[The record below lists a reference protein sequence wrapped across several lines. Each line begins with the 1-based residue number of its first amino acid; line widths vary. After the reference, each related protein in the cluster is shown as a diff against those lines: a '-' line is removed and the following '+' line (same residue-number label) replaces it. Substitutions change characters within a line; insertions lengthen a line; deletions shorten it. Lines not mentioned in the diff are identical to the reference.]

1 MSATIDFKGCESDI
15 SKSGP
20 VVTARDVGRA
30 AIRILEIVSGA
41 DSPDTM
47 INQIADVIR
56 DVGGFETVT
65 IRLRQAGDYPIM
77 TERDHARQAR
87 HTSSLCREGDDVLT
101 CLCGIVL
108 NRRFDKCDLSC
119 FTNRGG
125 FWTNSL
131 SGIQADRILAGVG
144 DQSVTHGYQTQ
155 VSLPLSAAGEIIG
168 LIQLSDRRPDL
179 VDEDIVHHLE
189 DLAQGLAVALSIRDK
204 DEQQEYLDE
213 AMRGSEVWF
222 KAITDFSSDIVS
234 VISGEAVIDYISP
247 SVERELGYK
256 AALLIG
262 SQVLDLI
269 HPEDLTR
276 SRASLMK
283 ALAEPGAKF
292 QLEAVRL
299 AHVNG
304 EYEYFDIAA
313 MSAIGN
319 VHIDGVVISSRKV
332 TKQVRARQDL
342 ATFKAIHEA
351 AVYGS
356 LIFDQHGDI
365 LYLNNAYATLT
376 GYDRE
381 ELVGCNMYQL
391 IAECDL
397 ASARE
402 MEAVLRRDGCV
413 PFWELKHQ
421 RRDETVLAGL
431 VSITAVT
438 DDAGEVLY
446 YAANLIDISE
456 KKKVEEELQQLN
468 VELESRVKAR
478 TRELED
484 TRDRLLQSE
493 KQTALTQLLTGFA
506 HEINTPLGVSIT
518 AASLL
523 EERVG
528 IIRAER
534 EEKDDFLTLCH
545 DSSKL
550 ISTNLRRTAELM
562 NTFKLLS
569 PEQIGER
576 RRMIWVRE
584 HICGATIEHL
594 ETLYSSGHTLEIDC
608 AEDLRV
614 ELRPDNFAHVIGEL
628 VVNSIRHGLDGA
640 RDGGILIKAHV
651 ELDDLIVTYRDDGAG
666 MDEET
671 LSRVFDPFFTTRR
684 GRMGTGLGMH
694 IVYNLVTWALGGT
707 IECSSRRGAGVEI
720 TIRVPLGKV

>member
-1 MSATIDFKGCESDI
+1 
-15 SKSGP
+15 
-20 VVTARDVGRA
+20 VTARHIGNA
-30 AIRILEIVSGA
+30 AIRILEIVGGA
-41 DSPDTM
+41 ESQDTAVEQVAN
-47 INQIADVIR
+47 IIR
-56 DVGGFETVT
+56 DIVGFESVT
-65 IRLRQAGDYPIM
+65 IRLRRAGDFHVL
-77 TERDHARQAR
+77 TGRDNSPQAR
-87 HTSSLCREGDDVLT
+87 NSSNVSCRDGDEELTRLCD
-101 CLCGIVL
+101 IVL
-108 NRRFDKCDLSC
+108 KHHYNMNDLSC
-119 FTNRGG
+119 FTRRGG

-131 SGIQADRILAGVG
+131 RTMKAEGVLAGFDSG
-144 DQSVTHGYQTQ
+144 FRGQCVTQGYQTQ
-155 VSLPLSAAGEIIG
+155 VTLPLHAAGEIMG

-179 VDEDIVHHLE
+179 VDEEIVHQLE
-189 DLAQGLAVALSIRDK
+189 DLAQGLVVALIILEK
-204 DEQQEYLDE
+204 DEQQACMDE

-234 VISGEAVIDYISP
+234 VINSETVIDYISP
-247 SVERELGYK
+247 SVERELGYT
-256 AALLIG
+256 AAMLIG
-262 SQVLDLI
+262 TSTLDLI
-269 HPEDLTR
+269 HSEDQAR
-276 SRASLMK
+276 SRASLTK
-283 ALAEPGAKF
+283 ALAEPGSKF
-292 QLEAVRL
+292 HLDAVRL
-299 AHVNG
+299 VHVNG

-313 MSAIGN
+313 MSAVGN
-319 VHIDGVVISSRKV
+319 EHIDGVVISSRKV
-332 TKQVRARQDL
+332 TRQVRARQEL

-356 LIFDQHGDI
+356 VIFDQHGDI
-365 LYLNNAYATLT
+365 LYLNNAYAVLT
-376 GYDRE
+376 GYDRDD
-381 ELVGCNMYQL
+381 LLGCNMYQL

-402 MEAVLRRDGCV
+402 MEDVLLREGCV

-421 RRDETVLAGL
+421 CQNESILDGL
-431 VSITAVT
+431 LSITAVT
-438 DDAGEVLY
+438 DDEGEVLY
-446 YAANLIDISE
+446 YSANLIDISE

-478 TRELED
+478 TSELAD
-484 TRDRLLQSE
+484 ARDRLLQSE

-534 EEKDDFLTLCH
+534 DEDSAFLTLCR

-550 ISTNLRRTAELM
+550 ISKNLRRTAELM

-576 RRMIWVRE
+576 RRVIWVRE

-594 ETLYSSGHTLEIDC
+594 ETLYSAGHSLEIDC

-628 VVNSIRHGLDGA
+628 VVNSIRHGLDGT
-640 RDGGILIKAHV
+640 RGGGIVIKACV
-651 ELDDLIVTYRDDGAG
+651 EHDDLIVTYRDDGAG

-671 LSRVFDPFFTTRR
+671 LNRVFDPFFTTRR
-684 GRMGTGLGMH
+684 GRKGTGLGMH

-720 TIRVPLGKV
+720 TIRIPLDGTAS